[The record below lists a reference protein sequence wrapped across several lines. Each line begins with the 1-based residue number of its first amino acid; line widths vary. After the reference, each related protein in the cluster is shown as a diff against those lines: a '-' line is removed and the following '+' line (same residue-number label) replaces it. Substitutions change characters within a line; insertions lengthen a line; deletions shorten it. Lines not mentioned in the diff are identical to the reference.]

1 MNRFSGERARALFAG
16 CAGHAIM
23 PLEHALTAALGLI
36 FCISGHLES
45 WPVAR
50 ESEAI
55 TDTPASRSAGTWETE
70 RVIRTMRDLR
80 GPHYL
85 FDTSP
90 QQVGQIAGDLL
101 SNRYRRALDRY
112 RYGPGVFQLDWAL
125 MARAWRDPNCLLAS
139 TVHLGGRFDEIAA
152 AEQAM
157 WRGSHPERPF
167 VLLCQQSQFDPLRAP
182 QGAQTGYAYC
192 HVPAGSDVDMTEA
205 IEDQVE
211 RFAPGFKDRIIA
223 RHAMNTSQFA
233 RYNLNY
239 VGGAITG
246 GVADLWQL
254 FTRPVLRLN
263 PYRTSHP
270 DLFICSA
277 STPPAAG
284 SMGCVGTTLLVR
296 RRGAWGS
303 TSRPAWL
310 WTSCIPQALQRY
322 RGVAE
327 AHR

>member
-50 ESEAI
+50 GGSEAI
-55 TDTPASRSAGTWETE
+55 TDALRRHFESLGGTWETD
-70 RVIRTMRDLR
+70 RVIRTMRDLPEAR
-80 GPHYL
+80 TYL

-112 RYGPGVFQLDWAL
+112 RYGPGVFKLDWAL
-125 MARAWRDPNCLLAS
+125 DGPIPWRDPNCLLAS

-254 FTRPVLRLN
+254 FARPVLRLN

-270 DLFICSA
+270 NLFICSA
-277 STPPAAG
+277 STPPGGRVHGMCGYYAAR
-284 SMGCVGTTLLVR
+284 SAAR
-296 RRGAWGS
+296 RLG
-303 TSRPAWL
+303 L
-310 WTSCIPQALQRY
+310 DF
-322 RGVAE
+322 
-327 AHR
+327 